1 MILIGMAV
9 VAVAAVI
16 LTVVL
21 VIRKKKVRE
30 ELFEELD
37 VTGERTPSPVPS
49 AQPVHPVC
57 PPGFDEDEHTRRIF
71 DFPELNLK
79 SYVMEMA
86 DLAAPGQIWRVNVT
100 DRITIGKRADC
111 TVCIPNRTVS
121 GLHCEILLRDGKFY
135 LRDAGSLNGTYVNG
149 GTTKITEMELVSGTV
164 IEMGSARLQVKILQV
179 D

>member
-1 MILIGMAV
+1 MILIGIAV
-9 VAVAAVI
+9 VAAAAVV
-16 LTVVL
+16 LTVIL

-30 ELFEELD
+30 EPFEELD
-37 VTGERTPSPVPS
+37 VTGGRTPSPVPS
-49 AQPVHPVC
+49 GQQVHPVC
-57 PPGFDEDEHTRRIF
+57 QPGLDEEEYTRRLF

-79 SYVMEMA
+79 SYVMEMT
-86 DLAAPGQIWRVNVT
+86 DLAVPGQVWRVNVT

-121 GLHCEILLRDGKFY
+121 GLHCEILLRDGMFY

-149 GTTKITEMELVSGTV
+149 GTAKVTEMELASGTV